1 MNKPQVTFID
11 LSVAN
16 KLRYVC
22 DIVEK
27 IFLDGLTVTILVKDP
42 SEARNIDQRLWTWKQ
57 DSFIPHSIQSQQT
70 DERSDAVI
78 ITSQD
83 DVMITSDAI
92 ILYDPVDSSRLE
104 LFGWIIDFAETY
116 NSEQLQQ
123 SRLRFRKLRD
133 SGKFDLDYQK
143 LGTFLSQPLTKLV
156 TE

>member
-104 LFGWIIDFAETY
+104 LFGWVIDFAETY